1 MNDWLSALA
10 RALERDGAA
19 VRVVVAAVRGSAP
32 REPGA
37 CLLVTR
43 GDACVPLGTIGGGH
57 LEWKAIDIARGML
70 EAGAGPEARL
80 DRFALGATLGQ
91 CCGGAV
97 ELWFERWDATDLA
110 LVRTALAARA
120 RGPATLVSR
129 IAPGATNAPRRAVVA
144 GPAGGGAVGGAAERE
159 AFAGAAGGDAF
170 AGPPVAPG
178 TRAAGGAPPSPRAW
192 LAHEPGDGPR
202 RAVLHERLDSARP
215 QLWVFGAG
223 HVGSALVRV
232 LGALPLDV
240 HWVDAREAQL
250 RAAFPDGMPA
260 NVSASISD
268 DPAGDVA
275 SAPPGALFVVMTH
288 SHDLDFEIV
297 RSLLER
303 DDFAWAGVIGSATK
317 AARFAHRLERRGF
330 ARERIARIACPIGV
344 PGIDGKEPA
353 TIAVAVAAQL
363 LQVIEAGARDRVDT
377 QRTSPDERAA
387 AHAGPEHRSSREA
400 RQRAGSAGSPST

>member
-1 MNDWLSALA
+1 VNDWLSALA
-10 RALERDGAA
+10 RVLERDGAA

-97 ELWFERWDATDLA
+97 ELWFERWDAADLA
-110 LVRTALAARA
+110 LVRAALEARA

-129 IAPGATNAPRRAVVA
+129 IAPGAPRRALVA
-144 GPAGGGAVGGAAERE
+144 GPV
-159 AFAGAAGGDAF
+159 GGDAF
-170 AGPPVAPG
+170 AGPPVARG
-178 TRAAGGAPPSPRAW
+178 ARAAGGAPPSPRAW

-363 LQVIEAGARDRVDT
+363 LQVIEAGARGLTDAQGT
-377 QRTSPDERAA
+377 APDERPDAL
-387 AHAGPEHRSSREA
+387 AGPENRSSRGA

>member
-10 RALERDGAA
+10 RVLERDGAA

-57 LEWKAIDIARGML
+57 LEWKAIDVARGML
-70 EAGAGPEARL
+70 EAGAGPDARL

-144 GPAGGGAVGGAAERE
+144 ARPGAVRSAARPS
-159 AFAGAAGGDAF
+159 GK
-170 AGPPVAPG
+170 
-178 TRAAGGAPPSPRAW
+178 PSPARPGVTPCRPARRAGHARSRRRPA
-192 LAHEPGDGPR
+192 LASRVARARARRRPR

-363 LQVIEAGARDRVDT
+363 LQVIEAGARGRVDT

>member
-10 RALERDGAA
+10 CVLERDGAA

-43 GDACVPLGTIGGGH
+43 GDACVPLGTIGGGR
-57 LEWKAIDIARGML
+57 LEWTAIDIARGML
-70 EAGAGPEARL
+70 EAGAGSEARL

-97 ELWFERWDATDLA
+97 ELWFERWDAADLA
-110 LVRTALAARA
+110 LVRAALEARA

-129 IAPGATNAPRRAVVA
+129 IAPGAPRRALVA
-144 GPAGGGAVGGAAERE
+144 GPV
-159 AFAGAAGGDAF
+159 GGDAF
-170 AGPPVAPG
+170 AGPPVARG
-178 TRAAGGAPPSPRAW
+178 ARAAGGAPPSPRAW

-250 RAAFPDGMPA
+250 RAAFHDGMPA
-260 NVSASISD
+260 NVSASVSD

-330 ARERIARIACPIGV
+330 ARERVARIACPIGV

-363 LQVIEAGARDRVDT
+363 LQVIEAGARGRVDA
-377 QRTSPDERAA
+377 QGTSPDERAA
-387 AHAGPEHRSSREA
+387 AHAGPENRSSRGA
-400 RQRAGSAGSPST
+400 RQRAGNAGSPST